1 VGIDDDVHLLPQ
13 LPPPSSPDE
22 GQSSCQLR
30 LQTREE
36 HAAVEAVLD
45 VAKWRSGSDLAGVL
59 QGWAVVW
66 GAVSCASA
74 APAACR
80 ESRQE
85 LTDLA
90 AQALRWL
97 QSDLADLGY
106 GSRPSLRSTAGGP
119 AYCAAVADYLAQP
132 AGSWGVAY
140 VLRGSRLGGAVLAP
154 QIRASLNLPT
164 DGGTRFLASAETR
177 PGRDWVAFRRRLDM
191 AGLSPGQLVIAVDA
205 ARWTFRWVGA
215 ATALRACDD
224 AMVAA

>member
-1 VGIDDDVHLLPQ
+1 MGL
-13 LPPPSSPDE
+13 
-22 GQSSCQLR
+22 
-30 LQTREE
+30 
-36 HAAVEAVLD
+36 
-45 VAKWRSGSDLAGVL
+45 AKLRSGSDLAGVL

-66 GAVSCASA
+66 TAVSCASA

-90 AQALRWL
+90 VQALRWL
-97 QSDLADLGY
+97 RSDLADLGF
-106 GSRPSLRSTAGGP
+106 GCRPSLRATAGGP

-164 DGGTRFLASAETR
+164 DGGTRFFASAGAR
-177 PGRDWVAFRRRLDM
+177 PGREWVAFRRRLDM
-191 AGLSPGQLVIAVDA
+191 AGLSPGELVIAADA
-205 ARWTFRWVGA
+205 ARWTFRWVGT
-215 ATALRACDD
+215 ATALGASDD
-224 AMVAA
+224 VMVAA